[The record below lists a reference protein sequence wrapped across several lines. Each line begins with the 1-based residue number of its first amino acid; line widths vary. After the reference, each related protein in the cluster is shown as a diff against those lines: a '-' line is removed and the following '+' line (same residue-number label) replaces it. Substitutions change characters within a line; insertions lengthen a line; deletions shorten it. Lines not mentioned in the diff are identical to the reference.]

1 MLFILSESRV
11 FCTFFAP
18 RVSKIQVVAKM
29 HKMHT
34 IQNKRQRKRAFCTF
48 FAPRVSKIQVVAKM
62 HKMHTIQNERQ
73 RKRAFAPFLL
83 LVYQKYKSSQKCT
96 KCTRFRIRGR
106 ESAPLHFFAFQF
118 DKRKTKSDLNLMK
131 GEKYADRTFKE
142 NG

>member
-1 MLFILSESRV
+1 MLFILPESRA

-34 IQNKRQRKRAFCTF
+34 IQNKRQRKRVFCTF
-48 FAPRVSKIQVVAKM
+48 FVPRVSKIQVVAKM
-62 HKMHTIQNERQ
+62 HKMHTIQNKRQ
-73 RKRAFAPFLL
+73 RKRAFAPFSL

-106 ESAPLHFFAFQF
+106 ESAPLHLFRSSCI
-118 DKRKTKSDLNLMK
+118 KNTSRRKNALNAHDS
-131 GEKYADRTFKE
+131 E
-142 NG
+142 